1 MIKRGTTLGTGPLVT
16 LYITTKEWTMGNYVF
31 FEARLKSG
39 TTIEVDWGDDQTSM
53 LAPLDTCL
61 SRVDHFY
68 KERGSEMDY
77 IINFYSEDRNSL
89 LELYNGVCEVHVEA
103 AYFIHCYSLTK
114 LRIPYVESSFF
125 GHYLGSLNIWACGS
139 LEELNIDYF
148 NGYFNGE
155 MLNTT
160 FGMSMPRLKKLQ
172 CNGSDYLEEIDLR
185 GCNEVE
191 TLVCRSCHRLK
202 KIILSNNSKL
212 RCVDF
217 DGTALYKDSMKFI
230 SKIIEKNTTNE

>member
-39 TTIEVDWGDDQTSM
+39 TTIEVDWGDGQTSM

-114 LRIPYVESSFF
+114 LRIPYVEGSIF
-125 GHYLGSLNIWACGS
+125 GHVLGSLNIWACGS
-139 LEELNIDYF
+139 LEELNID
-148 NGYFNGE
+148 YFNGE

-202 KIILSNNSKL
+202 KIILNNSSKL
-212 RCVDF
+212 RSVDF

>member
-39 TTIEVDWGDDQTSM
+39 ATIEVDWGDGQTSM

-103 AYFIHCYSLTK
+103 AFFIHCYSLAK
-114 LRIPYVESSFF
+114 LRIPYVEGSVF
-125 GHYLGSLNIWACGS
+125 GTGSVIGPLNIWACGS
-139 LEELNIDYF
+139 LEELNID
-148 NGYFNGE
+148 YFNGE

-172 CNGSDYLEEIDLR
+172 CNGSTYLEEIDLR

-202 KIILSNNSKL
+202 KIILNNSSKL
-212 RCVDF
+212 RSVDF
-217 DGTALYKDSMKFI
+217 DGTALYKYSMKFI

>member
-1 MIKRGTTLGTGPLVT
+1 MIKRGKTLGTGPLVT

-39 TTIEVDWGDDQTSM
+39 TTIEVDWGDGQTSM

-68 KERGSEMDY
+68 KKRGSEMYY

-114 LRIPYVESSFF
+114 LRIPYVESPFF
-125 GHYLGSLNIWACGS
+125 DSLGILACGS

-148 NGYFNGE
+148 NGE

-160 FGMSMPRLKKLQ
+160 FGFSAPRLKTLQ
-172 CNGSDYLEEIDLR
+172 CNYSTLKEIDLR

-202 KIILSNNSKL
+202 KIILNNSSKL
-212 RCVDF
+212 RSVDF
-217 DGTALYKDSMKFI
+217 DGTALYKYSMKFI

>member
-1 MIKRGTTLGTGPLVT
+1 MIKRGTTLGTGPLVA

-39 TTIEVDWGDDQTSM
+39 TTIEVDWGDGQTSM

-68 KERGSEMDY
+68 KERGSEMDYY

-114 LRIPYVESSFF
+114 LRIPYVEGPFF
-125 GHYLGSLNIWACGS
+125 DSLNIWACGS

-148 NGYFNGE
+148 NGE
-155 MLNTT
+155 MLITT

-172 CNGSDYLEEIDLR
+172 CNGSDYLKLIDLR

-217 DGTALYKDSMKFI
+217 DGTDLYKNSMSFI
-230 SKIIEKNTTNE
+230 SKLIEKNSTTNE

>member
-1 MIKRGTTLGTGPLVT
+1 MIKRGKTLGTGPLVT

-39 TTIEVDWGDDQTSM
+39 TTIEVDWGDGQTSM

-114 LRIPYVESSFF
+114 LRIPYVEGSFF

-148 NGYFNGE
+148 NGE

-160 FGMSMPRLKKLQ
+160 FGFSAPRLKTLQ
-172 CNGSDYLEEIDLR
+172 CNYSTLKEIDLR

-202 KIILSNNSKL
+202 KIILNNSSKL
-212 RCVDF
+212 RSVDF
-217 DGTALYKDSMKFI
+217 DGTALYKYSMKFI

>member
-39 TTIEVDWGDDQTSM
+39 TTIEVDWGDGQTSM

-68 KERGSEMDY
+68 KERGSEMDYY

-103 AYFIHCYSLTK
+103 AYFIHCYSLAK
-114 LRIPYVESSFF
+114 LRIPYVEGPFF
-125 GHYLGSLNIWACGS
+125 DSLGIWACCS

-148 NGYFNGE
+148 NGE
-155 MLNTT
+155 MLITT
-160 FGMSMPRLKKLQ
+160 IGMAMPRLKKLQ
-172 CNGSDYLEEIDLR
+172 CNGSTYLEEIDLR

-202 KIILSNNSKL
+202 KIILNNSSKL
-212 RCVDF
+212 RSVDF
-217 DGTALYKDSMKFI
+217 DGTALYKYSMKFI

>member
-39 TTIEVDWGDDQTSM
+39 TTIEVDWGDGQTSM

-68 KERGSEMDY
+68 KERGSEMYY

-114 LRIPYVESSFF
+114 LRIPYVEGSSLR
-125 GHYLGSLNIWACGS
+125 HYLGSLNIWACGS

-148 NGYFNGE
+148 NGE

-160 FGMSMPRLKKLQ
+160 FGMSRPRLKKLQ

-202 KIILSNNSKL
+202 KIILNNSSKL
-212 RCVDF
+212 RSVDF